1 MDQYWNRICEAAQKL
16 ASYYNVMVPAGLL
29 SAEGNVWVRDSS
41 RRSALNEFMGSIG
54 KPAYIPE
61 MPLWVIAEQ
70 MDGFALKAM
79 MPEETTMTSTA
90 QIPEPEPE
98 DEEDETE
105 ETGEVYERESELTE
119 VKPTR
124 RRRGR
129 KQEDGS

>member
-1 MDQYWNRICEAAQKL
+1 
-16 ASYYNVMVPAGLL
+16 
-29 SAEGNVWVRDSS
+29 
-41 RRSALNEFMGSIG
+41 
-54 KPAYIPE
+54 
-61 MPLWVIAEQ
+61 
-70 MDGFALKAM
+70 
-79 MPEETTMTSTA
+79 MTSTA